1 MSPRGIDT
9 EAADRAVAALAGAR
23 RVCVLTGAGIS
34 AESGVPTF
42 RAADG
47 LWEKYRI
54 DEVATPEA
62 LRRNPRMV
70 WEFYEM
76 RRATMGSVHPNPG
89 HEALAAMQRHF
100 DVFTVVTQ
108 NIDGLHQRAGS
119 ARVLEVHGSLWRARC
134 HGRCGHVEDPFP
146 HPAPA
151 IPPPCRCGDILRPDV
166 VLFGE
171 VLPED
176 VFAEAVHDAVHA
188 DVALSVG
195 TSSSVWP
202 AAGIPLAAAERGAFT
217 IEVNPEPTE
226 LTPRFDVSLRG
237 PSGAVLPHL
246 RDGLARLR
254 AGETAAGDI
263 PGGEAR

>member
-1 MSPRGIDT
+1 MTGRDAP
-9 EAADRAVAALAGAR
+9 EADPFERAIGALARAS

-42 RAADG
+42 RTADG
-47 LWEKYRI
+47 LWEQYRI
-54 DEVATPEA
+54 EDVATPEA
-62 LRRNPRMV
+62 VARNPRMV

-76 RRATMGSVHPNPG
+76 RRATMASVHPNPG
-89 HEALAAMQRHF
+89 HEALAAMQRLH

-108 NIDGLHQRAGS
+108 NIDGLHQKAGS
-119 ARVLEVHGSLWRARC
+119 ERVLEVHGSLWRARC
-134 HGRCGHVEDPFP
+134 RAECGHVVDPFP

-151 IPPPCRCGDILRPDV
+151 IPPPCPCGDILRPDV

-171 VLPED
+171 MLPERP
-176 VFAEAVHDAVHA
+176 FGEAIHDAVHS

-237 PSGAVLPHL
+237 AAGEVLPRL
-246 RDGLARLR
+246 LAEVERRR
-254 AGETAAGDI
+254 ARTGDT
-263 PGGEAR
+263 GGGVS

>member
-1 MSPRGIDT
+1 MSPH
-9 EAADRAVAALAGAR
+9 EAPEASPEERAIRALARAR
-23 RVCVLTGAGIS
+23 RVSVLTGAGIS

-42 RAADG
+42 RSEDG
-47 LWEKYRI
+47 LWEQYRI
-54 DEVATPEA
+54 EDVATPEA
-62 LRRNPRMV
+62 LARNPRKV

-76 RRATMGSVHPNPG
+76 RRATMASVHPNPG
-89 HEALAAMQRHF
+89 HEALAAMERHF
-100 DVFTVVTQ
+100 DVLTVVTQ

-134 HGRCGHVEDPFP
+134 LAGCGHVEDPFP

-151 IPPPCRCGDILRPDV
+151 VPPPCVCGELLRPDV

-171 VLPED
+171 MLPERIFD
-176 VFAEAVHDAVHA
+176 ESVHEAVHS

-202 AAGIPLAAAERGAFT
+202 AAGIPLAAAQRGAFT

-237 PSGAVLPHL
+237 P
-246 RDGLARLR
+246 
-254 AGETAAGDI
+254 AGEILPRLLSGLERRRATTDAAG
-263 PGGEAR
+263 EER